1 MYSIQQYKSKGD
13 GTSKGIHRSDRCI
26 QVQQVNASGRMD
38 TSLKVDE
45 SQQMATSSRMSICST
60 AITKLHRWP
69 HSKDGS
75 RTKQAMLRTHDEY
88 ESDDEYKPNC
98 ECSSNGKYKP
108 DSRHRPNMNTS
119 QLVNKDEHN
128 RICMEH
134 VGNVGLSAHNT

>member
-13 GTSKGIHRSDRCI
+13 GTSKGNHRSYRCI

-38 TSLKVDE
+38 TTLKVDE
-45 SQQMATSSRMSICST
+45 IQQMAISSRMSIFSIV
-60 AITKLHRWP
+60 ITKLDRWL

-75 RTKQAMLRTHDEY
+75 NTKQAMLRTHNEY
-88 ESDDEYKPNC
+88 ESDDGYKPNC

-108 DSRHRPNMNTS
+108 DSEHRPNVNTS
-119 QLVNKDEHN
+119 QLVNKDKHN